1 MVQFPYGH
9 VADPFA
15 GLDPFDRLAGEGKA
29 VVVIS
34 SYLSEIMTLSDRA
47 LVCRQGKVV
56 EQLAVREATEESIIY
71 AAIR

>member
-1 MVQFPYGH
+1 
-9 VADPFA
+9 VADRFA
-15 GLDPFDRLAGEGKA
+15 GLDLLADEGNA

-56 EQLAVREATEESIIY
+56 KQFAVREATGESII
-71 AAIR
+71 